1 MKTILTLFAFSALL
15 CSQTHAAERRVISL
29 DGEWQLGVSSLNV
42 RPAVFDRT
50 VPVPGTLI
58 EARPELA
65 AYQPRSVE
73 GLVGKKAE
81 KISENERA
89 LWHRRTFTLDGS
101 LPEVAWLTVNK
112 SRWGV
117 KAWVN
122 GHEVGEHHRI
132 RTAAGFDVREH
143 LKGNGAE
150 NEIVLRL
157 GATQNEVPVGIPAFS
172 SWTGNVPGLY
182 DSVSLT
188 LCDSPHMLRVQ
199 AVPDLAKSRAT
210 LAVTLKNS
218 GNDATEANVSARIVE
233 DESGREVGVVPPA
246 KISLAGASE
255 TSVDL
260 IAELPQARLWSSSQP
275 FLYRFEIEVR
285 AGNTVTDTHSDR
297 FGMRSFRIDPKTGR
311 GLLNGLPILLRGA
324 GVLNVVDFLE
334 DPACGRKPWTED
346 WVRRALQ
353 NIKDMNGNAARFA
366 FDHPPELWYRLAD
379 EVGILIQD
387 EAHSGMGGNG
397 SIVETLAAEFTDW
410 IHERA
415 NHPSVVIWDAS
426 NETSAQIQQR
436 KMNRSI
442 AQVRHLDRSNRPWD
456 NSWDPTGVPGDVSFE
471 PHPYLGWR
479 AQYSQ
484 SSFPINA
491 KKGDWPGVHQDVALE
506 TLKPGFI
513 INEYCGVMLQADGT
527 PSKYAKTFFDAFL
540 APETTV
546 ADRFHIRARFSAMES
561 EYWRRVPGVCGVM
574 INPYLHG
581 SGRSFMKDPEKPEI
595 DPLFLRFLRDAYAPV
610 SVMVDHWATKVAP
623 GKPLTVPVSIAN
635 DGKKPWSGEVRLRLL
650 RATGPN
656 LSKTSALFTAP
667 ADDAALKAAT
677 LASWQHTLGPIALTA
692 QQSHTFTVAVPAEP
706 GNFHLVAEITGED
719 GTPVRSW
726 RDFKTTKI
734 DQ

>member
-1 MKTILTLFAFSALL
+1 MTPKLHLLILCALCVL
-15 CSQTHAAERRVISL
+15 GGSSQSAERRVISL
-29 DGEWQLGVSSLNV
+29 DGEWQLGVSSLDT

-58 EARPELA
+58 EARPALA
-65 AYQPRSVE
+65 AYQPRSAE

-81 KISENERA
+81 KIPETERA
-89 LWHRRTFTLDGS
+89 LWHRRNFTLDGP

-132 RTAAGFDVREH
+132 RTAARFDVREH
-143 LKGNGAE
+143 LKGDGAE

-157 GATQNEVPVGIPAFS
+157 GATQNEVPTGIPAFS

-188 LCDSPHMLRVQ
+188 LCDSPHVLRVQ

-210 LAVTLKNS
+210 LAVTLNHA
-218 GNDATEANVSARIVE
+218 GREAAEAMVSARIVE
-233 DESGREVGVVPPA
+233 DESGREVCVLPA
-246 KISLAGASE
+246 ATVTLAGVSE
-255 TSVDL
+255 ASVDL
-260 IAELPQARLWSSSQP
+260 IAELPEARLWSASQP
-275 FLYRFEIEVR
+275 FLYRVEIEVR
-285 AGNTVTDTHSDR
+285 AGDTVTDRHRDR
-297 FGMRSFRIDPKTGR
+297 FGMRTFRIDPKTGR
-311 GLLNGLPILLRGA
+311 GLLNGVPVLLRGA

-334 DPACGRKPWTED
+334 APDAGRKPWDED
-346 WVRRALQ
+346 WARRVLGH
-353 NIKDMNGNAARFA
+353 IKDMNGNAARFA

-397 SIVETLAAEFTDW
+397 ATVETLAAEFTEW

-426 NETSAQIQQR
+426 NETSVEMQQG
-436 KMNRSI
+436 KMNQAI

-456 NSWDPTGVPGDVSFE
+456 NSWDPTGVAGDVSFE

-479 AQYSQ
+479 AGYSQ

-491 KKGDWPGVHQDVALE
+491 KKGDWPGEHQDVPLE

-513 INEYCGVMLQADGT
+513 INEYCGMMLQADGT

-540 APETTV
+540 APAATV
-546 ADRFHIRARFSAMES
+546 ADRFLIRARFSAMES

-581 SGRSFMKDPEKPEI
+581 SGRHFMKDIEKPEI
-595 DPLFLRFLRDAYAPV
+595 DPVFLRFLRDAYAPV
-610 SVMVDHWATKVAP
+610 SVMVDHWATQIAP
-623 GKPLTVPVSIAN
+623 GTQLAVPVSIAN
-635 DGKKPWSGEVRLRLL
+635 DCRKPWTGEVRLHLL
-650 RATGPN
+650 RAGKN
-656 LSKTSALFTAP
+656 LTKTSALFEPP
-667 ADDAALKAAT
+667 ADDAALKQAT
-677 LASWQHTLGPIALTA
+677 LITRQQNIGPVALT
-692 QQSHTFTVAVPAEP
+692 QQKSVTFTIPVPAEP
-706 GNFHLVAEITGED
+706 GHFHLMAEITGED

-726 RDFKTTKI
+726 RDFKTTE
-734 DQ
+734 